1 MKLPIFASLQ
11 GYRLPWLRLDL
22 LAGVAVWAVLAPQA
36 LAYASIA
43 GVSPVVGLY
52 AATAG
57 LVLYAAFGSSK
68 HLSVGPMA
76 ATAALSAAVV
86 ASYAQAG
93 STEFTA
99 LTGVLAIVTGV
110 FALVAGL
117 LRLGFLANFISEPV
131 LKGFIVG
138 LALNIV
144 IGQAPKFF
152 GVEGGSG
159 DFFLKVWSLL
169 TNLGHTNWL
178 TFAIG
183 LLSLALVLGL
193 RRFLPVVPGSMV
205 TVVLGIVAVA
215 VFGLDRHGVAIVG
228 HIEAG
233 LPRVG
238 LPTVKPADYLQL
250 APDAVGVTLVA
261 FVESLGAAK
270 VYAAQHHYEVSAD
283 RELLA
288 LGVANLGAG
297 LAGGMIVNGSLTK
310 TAVNES
316 AGARTQASGLAAAAL
331 TILTLLFLTPFFAYL
346 PDTTLAAVV
355 IAAVV
360 QLVDFPGLADLFR
373 ISTRRQGL
381 ELGVTAR
388 PDFVSALASL
398 IGVLVFDTLPG
409 LFIGIG
415 ISILVLV
422 YRASRPYVAI
432 LGRVPG
438 QEGLFGDVE
447 RHPEYEEVAGITVLR
462 VDGGLFFANADY
474 VRGRIRCVVAAR
486 NPHVV
491 ILDGGAMPYIDV
503 TAVRMLEALT
513 GELRR
518 DGRELV
524 LTRQL
529 GQVRDVL
536 RKTKPRVSVRT
547 YASLPDAIKDL
558 DVPAPPAD
566 ESDGQ

>member
-1 MKLPIFASLQ
+1 MFASLQ